1 MTPQTITFVVLSI
14 AILALLVG
22 KPRPDVIALLAAL
35 ALGLSGVLTPQD
47 VFAGLSR
54 PAVVTILAV
63 FILAEG
69 LHAAGVAGRLGEF
82 LLRLGGGSEFSM
94 TVVAALAGAS
104 LSLFM
109 NNIAAAAVLLPAISG
124 AARKANVSLSKL
136 VMPLAFGTIMGGMAT
151 LLTSSNIVV
160 SSALM
165 EQGYPGFGLLDFGR
179 LGVPVVIVGT
189 AYLAIIG
196 RRWLPEQSPVQRM
209 AQEQLPTDLF
219 EIYRLGERLIAGRI
233 PPGSTLIGQP
243 LQQSGLREGYN
254 LNVVALRRGGRTLSP
269 LDPTICLE
277 AEDQLLLEGRP
288 DDLSAQ
294 ALAPLLQ
301 IMQPVGWGEAD
312 LERGGAQLV
321 EAALTPRSHWIG
333 QTLRQVHFREKY
345 GVNVLAIWRNA
356 RSVRTR
362 LWELPLQFGDALLL
376 QASPQ
381 NLALLQSE
389 QELIVL
395 FNHRRAPVAAGKFWI
410 GLGLA
415 LAACSMAIAFPAQT
429 AEWFLLGALGM
440 VLSGVLSMDQA
451 YRAVDWRSIFL
462 LAGMLPIGTA
472 MIKSGAAASLAE
484 GLLRVLEPYGAAAV
498 LIGLFLTTALLV
510 QALNG
515 AAAAA
520 MIAPVALAAARQIGL
535 NPQSLAMAVA
545 LAASMAFIT
554 PLGHPVNILVMGP
567 GGYSFRDYARVGAPL
582 ALILSI
588 LILGL
593 LPWAWP
599 LYK

>member
-1 MTPQTITFVVLSI
+1 MTLQSVTFLILFVAV
-14 AILALLVG
+14 LALLLG
-22 KPRPDVIALLAAL
+22 KPRPDVVALLATL
-35 ALGLSGVLTPQD
+35 ALGLTGVLAPQE

-69 LHAAGVAGRLGEF
+69 LRTAGVAARLGEF
-82 LLRLGGGSEFSM
+82 LLRLGGKNEFWMIVIITLS
-94 TVVAALAGAS
+94 GAT
-104 LSLFM
+104 LSLVM
-109 NNIAAAAVLLPAISG
+109 NNIAAAAVLLPAVSS

-136 VMPLAFGTIMGGMAT
+136 MMPLAYGTILGGMAT

-160 SSALM
+160 SSTLI
-165 EQGYPGFGLLDFGR
+165 EHGYTGFGLLDFAP
-179 LGVPVVIVGT
+179 LGVPIVLTGSV
-189 AYLAIIG
+189 YLALVG

-209 AQEQLPTDLF
+209 AQEQPAVDLF
-219 EIYRLGERLIAGRI
+219 DIYRLGERLVAGRI
-233 PPGSTLIGQP
+233 PQESTLVGQS

-254 LNVVALRRGGRTLSP
+254 LNVVALRRGGRILSP
-269 LDPTICLE
+269 LQPTTRLE
-277 AEDQLLLEGRP
+277 AGDQLLLEGRP
-288 DDLSAQ
+288 GDLSPQ

-301 IMQPVGWGEAD
+301 IMQPADWDETD

-321 EAALTPRSHWIG
+321 EAVLTPRSHWIG
-333 QTLRQVHFREKY
+333 QTLRQVQFREKF
-345 GVNVLAIWRNA
+345 GVNVLAIWRSG
-356 RSVRTR
+356 RSIRTR

-389 QELIVL
+389 PEVLVL
-395 FNHRRAPVAAGKFWI
+395 FNHRRAPVAAGKFWS

-415 LAACSMAIAFPAQT
+415 LVALILAIVFPNRT

-440 VLSGVLSMDQA
+440 VVSGVLSMDQA
-451 YRAVDWRSIFL
+451 YRAVDWRSVFL
-462 LAGMLPIGTA
+462 VAGMLPLGTA
-472 MIKSGAAASLAE
+472 MIQTGAAASLAN
-484 GLLRVLEPYGAAAV
+484 GLLRLLEPYGAAMI
-498 LIGLFLTTALLV
+498 LIGLFLATTLLV

-520 MIAPVALAAARQIGL
+520 MIAPVALAAAQQAGL
-535 NPQSLAMAVA
+535 NPHALGMAVA

-567 GGYSFRDYARVGAPL
+567 GGYTFRDYARVGAPL
-582 ALILSI
+582 ALLLSL

-593 LPWAWP
+593 LPLVWP
-599 LYK
+599 LR